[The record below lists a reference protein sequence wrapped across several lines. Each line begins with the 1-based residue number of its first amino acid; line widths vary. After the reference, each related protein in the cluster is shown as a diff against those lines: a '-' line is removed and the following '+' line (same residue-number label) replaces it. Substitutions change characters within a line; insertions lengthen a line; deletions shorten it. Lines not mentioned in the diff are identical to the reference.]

1 VTVAGILVRIA
12 FTYVFFLL
20 VVRLAGKRTIREG
33 TPFDFLVALML
44 GDFPDDVIWGEVSVV
59 QGVVAIGTVM
69 TLHLAVSYASYQSA
83 WFDRLLGAAPDLL
96 FRGGLS
102 DRRGLRRA
110 RMNESDLDAEL
121 RRAGHASRADITEAS
136 LEATGEISIRVTDSA
151 RVARRRDIHTDSDAD
166 GATQRPGL

>member
-1 VTVAGILVRIA
+1 MDVVAIVARIA
-12 FTYVFFLL
+12 FTYVFLL
-20 VVRLAGKRTIREG
+20 VVVRLTGKRTIREG

-44 GDFPDDVIWGEVSVV
+44 GDFPDDVIWGEVPVV
-59 QGVVAIGTVM
+59 QGVVAIGAVM
-69 TLHLAVSYASYQSA
+69 TLHLAVSYASCRSA

-96 FRGGLS
+96 LRGGVS

-121 RRAGHASRADITEAS
+121 RRAGHASRADITEAN

-151 RVARRRDIHTDSDAD
+151 QIARRRDIHAAPDTD